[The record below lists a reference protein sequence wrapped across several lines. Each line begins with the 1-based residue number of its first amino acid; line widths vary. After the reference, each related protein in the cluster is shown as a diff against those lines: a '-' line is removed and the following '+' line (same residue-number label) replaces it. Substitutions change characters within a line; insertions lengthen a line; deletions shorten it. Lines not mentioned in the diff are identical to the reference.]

1 MKQFLLFS
9 LLFFILS
16 APALREV
23 VLDTETTGVA
33 ANREEDPDRI
43 TEIACLELEEGVPTG
58 KIYQTYLNPE
68 KKLSKKITEI
78 TGLTGKFLE
87 KHPKFADIVD
97 HFLAFIGDSS
107 LIIHNAPF
115 DVRFLNA
122 ELARVGKP
130 PLKNPIIDTL
140 PWAREKFG
148 RPANLDALCERLGI
162 DLSRRTK
169 HGALIDC
176 ELLAQVYARLKEP
189 NSSNF
194 YSQEATMKMPQ
205 VLSPNRLPS
214 PQTTA

>member
-1 MKQFLLFS
+1 MQSGPDLSYSTSMKNFILFG
-9 LLFFILS
+9 LLFFLLS
-16 APALREV
+16 ASALREV

-43 TEIACLELEEGVPTG
+43 TEIACLELEDGVPTG

-68 KKLSKKITEI
+68 KRLSKKITEI
-78 TGLTGKFLE
+78 TGLTGYFLQN
-87 KHPKFADIVD
+87 HPKFREIVSA
-97 HFLAFIGDSS
+97 FLAFIGDSP

-115 DVRFLNA
+115 DIRFLNA
-122 ELARVGKP
+122 ELVRAGRE
-130 PLKNPIIDTL
+130 PLKNPVIDTL

-176 ELLAQVYARLKEP
+176 ELLAQVYTKLKAEASFHPQKMVLKE
-189 NSSNF
+189 S
-194 YSQEATMKMPQ
+194 
-205 VLSPNRLPS
+205 
-214 PQTTA
+214 